1 MMEKHNQEQ
10 LSAELIQLTEK
21 QIDNVE
27 KKRFGIATVVELN
40 EYEKRQERIRDLFTQ
55 LHHLRRAA

>member
-10 LSAELIQLTEK
+10 LSTELIQLTEK
-21 QIDNVE
+21 QIGIVE
-27 KKRFGIATVVELN
+27 KKKFGIATVAELN
-40 EYEKRQERIRDLFTQ
+40 EYEKRQQRIRDLFTQ